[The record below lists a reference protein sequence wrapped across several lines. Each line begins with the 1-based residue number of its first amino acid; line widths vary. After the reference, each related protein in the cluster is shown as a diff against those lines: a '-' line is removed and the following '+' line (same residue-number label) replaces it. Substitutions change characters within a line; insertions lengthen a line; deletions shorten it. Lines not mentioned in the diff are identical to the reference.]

1 MTRILAALAA
11 FVAVAALTGCT
22 PEEQQRWLEWHA
34 VDPAAALA
42 SLEQSPADPP
52 SPGDCSSYAP
62 LFEQYGLPVATFKRI
77 AWRESGCNHRSFVID
92 SDDAG
97 GGLLGLNLKGSLARG
112 WNSWCGLNLG
122 NVRDAETNVRCA
134 AVAYQKLGMRPWG

>member
-1 MTRILAALAA
+1 MKLRSLL
-11 FVAVAALTGCT
+11 AVAPMALIAQCAPQCADPTSTDG
-22 PEEQQRWLEWHA
+22 PQFQQEQ
-34 VDPAAALA
+34 AAAGVV
-42 SLEQSPADPP
+42 
-52 SPGDCSSYAP
+52 PGNCESYVP
-62 LFEQYGLPVATFKRI
+62 LFEAYGLPAATFKRI